1 MLKKEQSSS
10 FNTYIPMTLVQKREK
25 AESSVQTCAKS
36 DIERF
41 FDLRFAASVRTIAS
55 SAKLDI
61 LKVDETQIVEISWE
75 TSD

>member
-36 DIERF
+36 DIEQF
-41 FDLRFAASVRTIAS
+41 FDLRFAASVKTIAS

-61 LKVDETQIVEISWE
+61 FKVDKTQIVEISWE